1 MKREIVINASALE
14 VRVALLEDGSL
25 TELYLER
32 QQHRGLAGN
41 IYKGKVTR
49 VLPGMQAAFVDIGL
63 EKAGFLHVSDFHDDV
78 QAVGSIAEVIGEDDV
93 ETYPVDDDG
102 ADEAQYAH
110 DLEEAQDSQEVR
122 DSQDQWDLAELEGLE
137 EPPLERPDTD
147 DRPDLIR
154 QEVVRPE
161 HRQAGA
167 RQDAIRQDDRQG
179 ARQGSR
185 PDARQSGRRD
195 VQQGAKQNPK
205 EDVAREAE
213 RNSEN
218 ESHDSADISAVTA
231 EGGTEAAA
239 PAAAGEA
246 AAPGAPKRRRRRRR
260 RGGKAHKRPRVHE
273 QRTRIPIEQQLHRN
287 QEIIVQIAKEP
298 MGTKGARLTSSI
310 SLPGRHLVYMPTSG
324 HVGVSRRI
332 GSAEER
338 ARLRAAVKELGR
350 VQGGFI
356 VRTACEGVSKRE
368 IQRDANFLTR
378 LWASIV
384 AKSESSPPASILYS
398 DLDVALRTVRD
409 LFSSDIDKLWC
420 DDPETYERIAQFVQ
434 HYMPRLRARLTM
446 YQGAEPIFDHFK
458 IEPQIERAL
467 DRKVWLK
474 SGGYLV
480 FDQAEALT
488 AIDVNTGRF
497 VGKTNQ
503 DETVLRTNLEA
514 AEEVVKQLRLR
525 NIGGIIIVDFIDM
538 SREADRKKVSDALRE
553 AQRRDKARTSALK
566 ISELG
571 LVQMTRKR
579 TRESLE
585 ELLTDT
591 CPHCEGRRVVKSV
604 PTLAA
609 EVLRGVQRD
618 ARRRGGDDMLQV
630 KVHPA
635 VARYLYDH
643 GARDLEAL
651 ERRVGIKIVLRA
663 MEGLEP
669 GSFELSL
676 VPAAA

>member
-1 MKREIVINASALE
+1 
-14 VRVALLEDGSL
+14 
-25 TELYLER
+25 
-32 QQHRGLAGN
+32 
-41 IYKGKVTR
+41 
-49 VLPGMQAAFVDIGL
+49 MQAAFVDIGL

-93 ETYPVDDDG
+93 ETYPIDG
-102 ADEAQYAH
+102 DGGDEATSPQYS
-110 DLEEAQDSQEVR
+110 QDSQDLQE
-122 DSQDQWDLAELEGLE
+122 LAELEELE
-137 EPPLERPDTD
+137 PPPLERRD
-147 DRPDLIR
+147 DRQNVRQDERQSTRQNVRQGLRPDL
-154 QEVVRPE
+154 
-161 HRQAGA
+161 
-167 RQDAIRQDDRQG
+167 RQDA
-179 ARQGSR
+179 
-185 PDARQSGRRD
+185 RRD
-195 VQQGAKQNPK
+195 VQQ
-205 EDVAREAE
+205 DVEQEAE
-213 RNSEN
+213 RNLKN
-218 ESHDSADISAVTA
+218 ELRDVSDVSATPA
-231 EGGTEAAA
+231 EGETETASAT

-246 AAPGAPKRRRRRRR
+246 AAPGVTKRRRRRRR

-273 QRTRIPIEQQLHRN
+273 QRSRVPIEQQLHRN
-287 QEIIVQIAKEP
+287 QDIIVQIAKEP

-310 SLPGRHLVYMPTSG
+310 SLPGRHLVYMPTSN
-324 HVGVSRRI
+324 HIGVSRRI

-378 LWASIV
+378 LWASIL

-409 LFSSDIDKLWC
+409 LFSSEIDKLWC

-585 ELLTDT
+585 ELLTDA

-609 EVLRGVQRD
+609 EVLRGVHRE
-618 ARRRGGDDMLQV
+618 ARRRSGDDMLLV
-630 KVHPA
+630 KVHPG

-643 GARDLEAL
+643 GGRDLEAL

>member
-63 EKAGFLHVSDFHDDV
+63 EKAGFLHVSDFHDDI

-93 ETYPVDDDG
+93 ETYPVDGDG
-102 ADEAQYAH
+102 DGGDEAKSPQ
-110 DLEEAQDSQEVR
+110 DLR
-122 DSQDQWDLAELEGLE
+122 DQQQLAELENLE
-137 EPPLERPDTD
+137 EPSERQTDRQNDRQDEQDQRQAERPSV
-147 DRPDLIR
+147 R
-154 QEVVRPE
+154 QG
-161 HRQAGA
+161 GA
-167 RQDAIRQDDRQG
+167 RQAVQQEV
-179 ARQGSR
+179 Q
-185 PDARQSGRRD
+185 RRD
-195 VQQGAKQNPK
+195 VAPGVEENSK
-205 EDVAREAE
+205 EESIEQEGIEVDRLDLGDETAATSVEGEA
-213 RNSEN
+213 
-218 ESHDSADISAVTA
+218 D
-231 EGGTEAAA
+231 AASPA
-239 PAAAGEA
+239 AAAGEA
-246 AAPGAPKRRRRRRR
+246 GAAPGTKRRRSRRRRR
-260 RGGKAHKRPRVHE
+260 RGGKAHKRRPRVHE
-273 QRTRIPIEQQLHRN
+273 QRSRLPIEQQLHRN

-378 LWASIV
+378 LWGSIL

-409 LFSSDIDKLWC
+409 LFSSEIDKLWC
-420 DDPETYERIAQFVQ
+420 DDPETFERIGQFVQ

-538 SREADRKKVSDALRE
+538 SREADRKKVSDVLRE
-553 AQRRDKARTSALK
+553 ALRRDKARTSALK

-591 CPHCEGRRVVKSV
+591 CPRCEGRRVVKSV

-609 EVLRGVQRD
+609 EVLRGIHRE
-618 ARRRGGDDMLQV
+618 ARRRSGDDMLLV

-663 MEGLEP
+663 MQGLEP

>member
-1 MKREIVINASALE
+1 VKREIVINASALE

-25 TELYLER
+25 AELYVER

-78 QAVGSIAEVIGEDDV
+78 QALGSIAEVIGEEDV
-93 ETYPVDDDG
+93 ETEPVDG
-102 ADEAQYAH
+102 YGGDEAKSPT
-110 DLEEAQDSQEVR
+110 DLQE
-122 DSQDQWDLAELEGLE
+122 LAELEEME
-137 EPPLERPDTD
+137 EPHE
-147 DRPDLIR
+147 
-154 QEVVRPE
+154 
-161 HRQAGA
+161 
-167 RQDAIRQDDRQG
+167 RQDPRQDLRNSQDSQPLQDDRHDRHHLQDDPHD
-179 ARQGSR
+179 
-185 PDARQSGRRD
+185 PDDQA
-195 VQQGAKQNPK
+195 APP
-205 EDVAREAE
+205 AE
-213 RNSEN
+213 T
-218 ESHDSADISAVTA
+218 DAA
-231 EGGTEAAA
+231 AAA
-239 PAAAGEA
+239 PAEGA
-246 AAPGAPKRRRRRRR
+246 AAPGTKRRRSRRRRR

-273 QRTRIPIEQQLHRN
+273 QRSRLPIEQQLHRN

-338 ARLRAAVKELGR
+338 ARLRSAVKELGR

-378 LWASIV
+378 LWASIL
-384 AKSESSPPASILYS
+384 AKSETTPPASILYS

-409 LFSSDIDKLWC
+409 LFSSEIDKLWC
-420 DDPETYERIAQFVQ
+420 DDPETYERIVQFVQ
-434 HYMPRLRARLTM
+434 HYMPRLRARVTL
-446 YQGAEPIFDHFK
+446 YQDSAPIFDHFK

-474 SGGYLV
+474 SGGYLI

-553 AQRRDKARTSALK
+553 ALRRDKARTSALK

-591 CPHCEGRRVVKSV
+591 CPQCQGRRVVKSV

-609 EVLRGVQRD
+609 EVLRGVHRE
-618 ARRRGGDDMLQV
+618 ARRRGGDDMLLV

-651 ERRVGIKIVLRA
+651 ERRVGIKIVLRSK
-663 MEGLEP
+663 EGLDP

>member
-1 MKREIVINASALE
+1 M
-14 VRVALLEDGSL
+14 
-25 TELYLER
+25 R
-32 QQHRGLAGN
+32 QG
-41 IYKGKVTR
+41 
-49 VLPGMQAAFVDIGL
+49 
-63 EKAGFLHVSDFHDDV
+63 
-78 QAVGSIAEVIGEDDV
+78 
-93 ETYPVDDDG
+93 
-102 ADEAQYAH
+102 
-110 DLEEAQDSQEVR
+110 
-122 DSQDQWDLAELEGLE
+122 
-137 EPPLERPDTD
+137 
-147 DRPDLIR
+147 
-154 QEVVRPE
+154 
-161 HRQAGA
+161 GA
-167 RQDAIRQDDRQG
+167 RQAVQQEVH
-179 ARQGSR
+179 
-185 PDARQSGRRD
+185 RRD
-195 VQQGAKQNPK
+195 VAPSV
-205 EDVAREAE
+205 EE
-213 RNSEN
+213 NSEE
-218 ESHDSADISAVTA
+218 ESREQEGVEVDRLDLGDETAATSVEGEAD
-231 EGGTEAAA
+231 AASPA
-239 PAAAGEA
+239 AAAGEA
-246 AAPGAPKRRRRRRR
+246 GAAPGTKRRRSRRRRR
-260 RGGKAHKRPRVHE
+260 RGGKAHKRRPRVHE
-273 QRTRIPIEQQLHRN
+273 QRSRLPIEQQLHRN

-378 LWASIV
+378 LWGSIL

-409 LFSSDIDKLWC
+409 LFSSEIDKLWC
-420 DDPETYERIAQFVQ
+420 DDPETFERIGQFVQ

-538 SREADRKKVSDALRE
+538 SREADRKKVSDVLRE
-553 AQRRDKARTSALK
+553 ALRRDKARTSALK

-591 CPHCEGRRVVKSV
+591 CPRCEGRRVVKSV

-609 EVLRGVQRD
+609 EVLRGIHRE
-618 ARRRGGDDMLQV
+618 ARRRSGDDMLLV

>member
-93 ETYPVDDDG
+93 ETYPVDGDADG
-102 ADEAQYAH
+102 EAKSPQ
-110 DLEEAQDSQEVR
+110 DLQE
-122 DSQDQWDLAELEGLE
+122 LAELENLE
-137 EPPLERPDTD
+137 EPSN
-147 DRPDLIR
+147 
-154 QEVVRPE
+154 
-161 HRQAGA
+161 
-167 RQDAIRQDDRQG
+167 RQDDRQDHRQDYQQDERQAERPNVRQG
-179 ARQGSR
+179 ARQAAQQ
-185 PDARQSGRRD
+185 DVQRRD
-195 VQQGAKQNPK
+195 IQQSVEQI
-205 EDVAREAE
+205 EEV
-213 RNSEN
+213 
-218 ESHDSADISAVTA
+218 ESDRSDLDD
-231 EGGTEAAA
+231 EAAA
-239 PAAAGEA
+239 TSAEGEAEEPAVPAVAGEA
-246 AAPGAPKRRRRRRR
+246 GAPGTKRRRSRRRRR
-260 RGGKAHKRPRVHE
+260 RGGKAHKRRPRVHE
-273 QRTRIPIEQQLHRN
+273 QRSRLPIEQQLHRN

-378 LWASIV
+378 LWGSIL

-409 LFSSDIDKLWC
+409 LFSSEIDKLWC
-420 DDPETYERIAQFVQ
+420 DDPETYERIVQFVQ

-538 SREADRKKVSDALRE
+538 SRETDRKKVSDVLRE

-609 EVLRGVQRD
+609 EVLRGVHRE
-618 ARRRGGDDMLQV
+618 ARRRSGDDMLLV

>member
-1 MKREIVINASALE
+1 VKREIVINASALE

-25 TELYLER
+25 NELYLER

-63 EKAGFLHVSDFHDDV
+63 DKAGFLHVSDFHDDV
-78 QAVGSIAEVIGEDDV
+78 QAVGSMAEVIGEDDV
-93 ETYPVDDDG
+93 ETYPVDG
-102 ADEAQYAH
+102 EGGDETGSPQ
-110 DLEEAQDSQEVR
+110 DAQDLQDVQDLQELAER
-122 DSQDQWDLAELEGLE
+122 EEFEEPQDQPSA
-137 EPPLERPDTD
+137 
-147 DRPDLIR
+147 
-154 QEVVRPE
+154 QQNY
-161 HRQAGA
+161 RQAE
-167 RQDAIRQDDRQG
+167 RQNPRHNARQG
-179 ARQGSR
+179 ARQ
-185 PDARQSGRRD
+185 DIRQDTRQDGRQVSQPQTSQPEVRS
-195 VQQGAKQNPK
+195 
-205 EDVAREAE
+205 EAQKAAQ
-213 RNSEN
+213 EN
-218 ESHDSADISAVTA
+218 LQIDQPEIGDESVTLP
-231 EGGTEAAA
+231 EGETTA
-239 PAAAGEA
+239 PAVAGEA
-246 AAPGAPKRRRRRRR
+246 AAPAGPKRRRRRRR

-273 QRTRIPIEQQLHRN
+273 QRSRLPIEQQLHRN

-384 AKSESSPPASILYS
+384 AKSETSPPASILYS

-409 LFSSDIDKLWC
+409 LFSSEIDKLWC
-420 DDPETYERIAQFVQ
+420 DDPETFERIGEFVQ

-609 EVLRGVQRD
+609 EVLRGVHRE
-618 ARRRGGDDMLQV
+618 ARRRSGDDMLLV
-630 KVHPA
+630 KIHPS

>member
-63 EKAGFLHVSDFHDDV
+63 EKAGFLHVSDFHDDI

-93 ETYPVDDDG
+93 ETYPVDGDG
-102 ADEAQYAH
+102 DGGDEAKSPQ
-110 DLEEAQDSQEVR
+110 DLR
-122 DSQDQWDLAELEGLE
+122 DQQQLAELENLE
-137 EPPLERPDTD
+137 EPPERQTDRQNDRQDEQDQRQAERPSV
-147 DRPDLIR
+147 R
-154 QEVVRPE
+154 QG
-161 HRQAGA
+161 GA
-167 RQDAIRQDDRQG
+167 RQAVQQEV
-179 ARQGSR
+179 Q
-185 PDARQSGRRD
+185 RRD
-195 VQQGAKQNPK
+195 VAPGVEENSK
-205 EDVAREAE
+205 EENIEQEGIEVDRLDLGDETAATSVEGEA
-213 RNSEN
+213 
-218 ESHDSADISAVTA
+218 D
-231 EGGTEAAA
+231 AASPA
-239 PAAAGEA
+239 AAAGEA
-246 AAPGAPKRRRRRRR
+246 GAAPGTKRRRSRRRRR
-260 RGGKAHKRPRVHE
+260 RGGKAHKRRPRVHE
-273 QRTRIPIEQQLHRN
+273 QRSRLPIEQQLHRN

-378 LWASIV
+378 LWGSIL

-409 LFSSDIDKLWC
+409 LFSSEIDKLWC
-420 DDPETYERIAQFVQ
+420 DDPETFERIGQFVQ

-538 SREADRKKVSDALRE
+538 SREADRKKVSDVLRE
-553 AQRRDKARTSALK
+553 ALRRDKARTSALK

-591 CPHCEGRRVVKSV
+591 CPRCEGRRVVKSV

-609 EVLRGVQRD
+609 EVLRGIHRE
-618 ARRRGGDDMLQV
+618 ARRRSGDDMLLV

-663 MEGLEP
+663 MQGLEP

>member
-63 EKAGFLHVSDFHDDV
+63 EKAGFLHVSDFHDDI

-93 ETYPVDDDG
+93 ETYPVDGDG
-102 ADEAQYAH
+102 DGGDEAKSPQV
-110 DLEEAQDSQEVR
+110 LR
-122 DSQDQWDLAELEGLE
+122 DQQQLAELENLE
-137 EPPLERPDTD
+137 EPSERQTDRQNDRQDEQDQRQAERPSV
-147 DRPDLIR
+147 R
-154 QEVVRPE
+154 QG
-161 HRQAGA
+161 GA
-167 RQDAIRQDDRQG
+167 RQAVQQEV
-179 ARQGSR
+179 Q
-185 PDARQSGRRD
+185 RRD
-195 VQQGAKQNPK
+195 VAPGVEENSK
-205 EDVAREAE
+205 EESIEQEGIEVDRLDLGDETAATSVEGEA
-213 RNSEN
+213 
-218 ESHDSADISAVTA
+218 D
-231 EGGTEAAA
+231 AASPA
-239 PAAAGEA
+239 AAAGEA
-246 AAPGAPKRRRRRRR
+246 GAAPGTKRRRSRRRRR
-260 RGGKAHKRPRVHE
+260 RGGKAHKRRPRVHE
-273 QRTRIPIEQQLHRN
+273 QRSRLPIEQQLHRN

-378 LWASIV
+378 LWGSIL

-409 LFSSDIDKLWC
+409 LFSSEIDKLWC
-420 DDPETYERIAQFVQ
+420 DDPETFERIGQFVQ

-538 SREADRKKVSDALRE
+538 SREADRKKVSDVLRE
-553 AQRRDKARTSALK
+553 ALRRDKARTSALK

-591 CPHCEGRRVVKSV
+591 CPRCEGRRVVKSV

-609 EVLRGVQRD
+609 EVLRGVHRE
-618 ARRRGGDDMLQV
+618 ARRRSGDDMLLV

-663 MEGLEP
+663 MQGLEP

>member
-1 MKREIVINASALE
+1 VKREIVINASALE

-93 ETYPVDDDG
+93 ETYPVDGDVGDG
-102 ADEAQYAH
+102 VDETRSAQDLQELAA
-110 DLEEAQDSQEVR
+110 LEEF
-122 DSQDQWDLAELEGLE
+122 E
-137 EPPLERPDTD
+137 EPPE
-147 DRPDLIR
+147 
-154 QEVVRPE
+154 Q
-161 HRQAGA
+161 QNG
-167 RQDAIRQDDRQG
+167 RQDDRQTDRQIEG
-179 ARQGSR
+179 PHERATPRQSARQG
-185 PDARQSGRRD
+185 PPPQARQQDPRRGVRQD
-195 VQQGAKQNPK
+195 VRQESRQEPQIEPRNEPRDLGD
-205 EDVAREAE
+205 ETVAP
-213 RNSEN
+213 
-218 ESHDSADISAVTA
+218 A
-231 EGGTEAAA
+231 EGAGEAAT
-239 PAAAGEA
+239 AAAGEA
-246 AAPGAPKRRRRRRR
+246 AAPGTKRRRSRRRRR
-260 RGGKAHKRPRVHE
+260 RGGKAHKRRPRVHE
-273 QRTRIPIEQQLHRN
+273 QRSRLPIEQQLHRN

-378 LWASIV
+378 LWGSILSKNETS
-384 AKSESSPPASILYS
+384 APASILYG

-409 LFSSDIDKLWC
+409 LFSSEIDKLWC
-420 DDPETYERIAQFVQ
+420 DDPETYERIGQFVQ

-538 SREADRKKVSDALRE
+538 SREADRKKVSDVLRE

-585 ELLTDT
+585 ELLTDA

-609 EVLRGVQRD
+609 EVLRGIHRD
-618 ARRRGGDDMLQV
+618 ARRRSGDDMLLV

-663 MEGLEP
+663 MESLEP

>member
-93 ETYPVDDDG
+93 ETYPVDGDADG
-102 ADEAQYAH
+102 EAKSPQ
-110 DLEEAQDSQEVR
+110 DLQE
-122 DSQDQWDLAELEGLE
+122 LAELENLE
-137 EPPLERPDTD
+137 EPSN
-147 DRPDLIR
+147 
-154 QEVVRPE
+154 
-161 HRQAGA
+161 
-167 RQDAIRQDDRQG
+167 RQDDRQDHRQDYQQDERQAERPNVRQG
-179 ARQGSR
+179 ARQAAQQ
-185 PDARQSGRRD
+185 DVQRRD
-195 VQQGAKQNPK
+195 IQQSIEQI
-205 EDVAREAE
+205 EEV
-213 RNSEN
+213 
-218 ESHDSADISAVTA
+218 ESDQLDLDD
-231 EGGTEAAA
+231 EAAA
-239 PAAAGEA
+239 TSAEGEAEEPAVPAVAGEA
-246 AAPGAPKRRRRRRR
+246 GAPGTKRRRSRRRRR
-260 RGGKAHKRPRVHE
+260 RGGKAHKRRPRVHE
-273 QRTRIPIEQQLHRN
+273 QRSRLPIEQQLHRN

-378 LWASIV
+378 LWGSIL

-409 LFSSDIDKLWC
+409 LFSSEIDKLWC
-420 DDPETYERIAQFVQ
+420 DDPETYERIVQFVQ

-538 SREADRKKVSDALRE
+538 SREADRKKVSDVLRE

-609 EVLRGVQRD
+609 EVLRGVHRE
-618 ARRRGGDDMLQV
+618 ARRRSGDDMLLV